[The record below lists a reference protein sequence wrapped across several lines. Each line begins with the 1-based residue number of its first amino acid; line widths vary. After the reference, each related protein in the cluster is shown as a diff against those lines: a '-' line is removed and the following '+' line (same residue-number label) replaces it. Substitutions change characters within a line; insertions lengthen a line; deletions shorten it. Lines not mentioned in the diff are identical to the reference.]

1 MEDVYEIAYKE
12 MVYNMIFDTI
22 NERYAEAQQ
31 ESDEDKGDLFKAGRA
46 LAYWEVSEII
56 KNRLE
61 MLEDCK
67 GQKSYGR
74 SEKLGMSILPQ
85 SRW

>member
-56 KNRLE
+56 KKSLGNVGGL
-61 MLEDCK
+61 K
-67 GQKSYGR
+67 GAK
-74 SEKLGMSILPQ
+74 KL
-85 SRW
+85 WKK

>member
-31 ESDEDKGDLFKAGRA
+31 ESDEDKGDLFKAGCA

-61 MLEDCK
+61 MLED
-67 GQKSYGR
+67 
-74 SEKLGMSILPQ
+74 
-85 SRW
+85 

>member
-1 MEDVYEIAYKE
+1 

-61 MLEDCK
+61 MLED
-67 GQKSYGR
+67 
-74 SEKLGMSILPQ
+74 
-85 SRW
+85 

>member
-22 NERYAEAQQ
+22 NARYAEAQQ
-31 ESDEDKGDLFKAGRA
+31 ESDENKGDLFKAGRA
-46 LAYWEVSEII
+46 LAYWEGSEII

-61 MLEDCK
+61 MLED
-67 GQKSYGR
+67 
-74 SEKLGMSILPQ
+74 
-85 SRW
+85 

>member
-61 MLEDCK
+61 MLEDLK

>member
-31 ESDEDKGDLFKAGRA
+31 ESDEDKGDLFKAGLRA
-46 LAYWEVSEII
+46 CVLGSERDH
-56 KNRLE
+56 KKSLGNVGGL
-61 MLEDCK
+61 K
-67 GQKSYGR
+67 GAK
-74 SEKLGMSILPQ
+74 KL
-85 SRW
+85 WKK

>member
-56 KNRLE
+56 KNRFVGGL
-61 MLEDCK
+61 K
-67 GQKSYGR
+67 GSK
-74 SEKLGMSILPQ
+74 KL
-85 SRW
+85 WKK

>member
-46 LAYWEVSEII
+46 LADWEVSEII
-56 KNRLE
+56 KNRLR
-61 MLEDCK
+61 MLED
-67 GQKSYGR
+67 
-74 SEKLGMSILPQ
+74 
-85 SRW
+85 